1 MTTGQTIKRV
11 RQSEGMTVQTVSILT
26 GLSERFISYIEQDKK
41 KPSLRSLNKLADA
54 FDRVMIIKYTP
65 DSEPV
70 VTFDVRERLRSESF
84 DNRIAKLKDRLY
96 KDCLF
101 LSRNDEE
108 KAKDLTQETICRALI
123 YHYRFNEN
131 SQLYTWLFK
140 IAKSVAAE
148 SVRNDKYLTFV
159 DEYFE
164 TEQQI
169 DELSYYGRL
178 SKYLNRLSP
187 KAKEV
192 YKLRLLNVGYREIA
206 EKLNITE
213 AGAKSW
219 FWSIKGN
226 IKKMAV

>member
-26 GLSERFISYIEQDKK
+26 GLSERFISYI
-41 KPSLRSLNKLADA
+41 
-54 FDRVMIIKYTP
+54 V
-65 DSEPV
+65 
-70 VTFDVRERLRSESF
+70 
-84 DNRIAKLKDRLY
+84 
-96 KDCLF
+96 
-101 LSRNDEE
+101 
-108 KAKDLTQETICRALI
+108 
-123 YHYRFNEN
+123 
-131 SQLYTWLFK
+131 
-140 IAKSVAAE
+140 
-148 SVRNDKYLTFV
+148 
-159 DEYFE
+159 
-164 TEQQI
+164 
-169 DELSYYGRL
+169 
-178 SKYLNRLSP
+178 SP